1 MPSGD
6 RGFTLL
12 ELMITLIVF
21 AIISV
26 VAIPNF
32 QNYMLQNRVKTGAQE
47 LFTSLLYARS
57 EAVKRDASVYIVPAD
72 PDAWHEG
79 WIVTSE
85 QSRTYAECEGGGA
98 NDCLRLQQPL
108 SGLAVTTTDDKIVY
122 RGNGRTQSSAEFR
135 FCTSQSN
142 AAVQERSVATELSGM
157 PRIRY
162 AGDCS

>member
-1 MPSGD
+1 MQSAT

-12 ELMITLIVF
+12 ELMITLTVF
-21 AIISV
+21 AIIAV

-57 EAVKRDASVYIVPAD
+57 EAVKRDAPVYVIPAD

-79 WIVTSE
+79 WIVTNE
-85 QSRTYAECEGGGA
+85 TSRTYAECDGGGA
-98 NDCLRLQQPL
+98 SDCLRLHQPL
-108 SGLAVTTTDDKIVY
+108 SGLAVTSAEDEVVY
-122 RGNGRTQSSAEFR
+122 SGNGRTESSTEFR
-135 FCTSQSN
+135 FCTEQSN

-162 AGDCS
+162 EGDCS